1 MHPILSKLFLPI
13 STLKGVG
20 DKRIELLHR
29 LGCYNIRDALFHIP
43 YERIDRR
50 ASPPLTNLIEGQIIT
65 TVVQIDELGAHT
77 RYKKPF
83 KIACSNET
91 GDLMLVYF
99 NINKKFIEQ
108 NFKVGNKLA
117 ISGKVSFPA
126 NNHATIVH
134 PDVITSADNIQRI
147 KRIESVYPTTYGLHA
162 RSLSLIIADAVS
174 YMPTLPEWIDHKMLL
189 EHKWPSFKEAISKL
203 HLPQNE
209 NEIAV
214 GSPLYQRLVFDELLA
229 HQLQLAMARSAI
241 KRITKEPLKS
251 GRTLAYKLISILP
264 YQLTNAQVRVI
275 DEIFIDQES
284 NVKMFRLVQG
294 DVGCGKTL
302 VALFAM
308 LNTIE
313 GGKQAT
319 IMVPTE
325 VLARQHFQKL
335 QEFTEK
341 LGIKVRLLISNLK
354 ASEKTAILQ
363 ELESGEIDIL
373 IGTHA
378 IFQEKVVFK
387 NLGLAVV
394 DEQHRFGV
402 EQRLSLTNKGHNVD
416 FLMMTATPI
425 PRTTAMVNYGDMD
438 ISIIDEKPKGR
449 MEIETKIIT
458 LNKVAD
464 LLTSLTH
471 KIQNNE
477 QIFWVCPLIEE
488 SEKVDLANASAR
500 FEGLNKHFPGKVA
513 MIHGRM
519 KAQERD
525 AILTRFAEGELQL
538 LVSTTIIEVGI
549 DIPNATVMVIEN
561 AERFGL
567 AQLHQ
572 LRGRVGRGDKKSYCM
587 LLTKPYLAP
596 ESFQRLNV
604 LKNSNDG
611 FYISEQDLKI
621 RGIGD
626 LMGNKQSGLPTFKFF
641 NIEEHQSIVEQ
652 AQKYAKKI
660 IKDDPNLEK
669 ETSKNLRILLQLF
682 DANTSEKLVA

>member
-1 MHPILSKLFLPI
+1 MHPILSNLFLPI

-20 DKRIELLHR
+20 NKRVELLHK
-29 LGCYNIRDALFHIP
+29 LGCYNLRDVLFHLP
-43 YERIDRR
+43 HDKIDRR
-50 ASPPLTNLIEGQIIT
+50 ASPPLTNLIDGQVIS
-65 TVVQIDELGAHT
+65 TVIQVDELSAFT
-77 RYKKPF
+77 RFKKPF

-91 GDLMLVYF
+91 GHLMLVYF
-99 NINKKFIEQ
+99 NVNRKFIEQ
-108 NFKVGNKLA
+108 NFSVGKRLA
-117 ISGKVSFPA
+117 ISGKVSFSADKQP
-126 NNHATIVH
+126 TIVH
-134 PDVITSADNIQRI
+134 PDVITFADNLAKI
-147 KRIESVYPTTYGLHA
+147 KRIESVYPTTFGLHS
-162 RSLSLIIADAVS
+162 RSLSLIIADAVN
-174 YMPTLPEWIDHKMLL
+174 YVPTLPEWINQEILSKYQ
-189 EHKWPSFKEAISKL
+189 WPSFKEAISKI
-203 HLPQNE
+203 HLPQND
-209 NEIAV
+209 NEI
-214 GSPLYQRLVFDELLA
+214 SQNSLLYQRLAFDELLA
-229 HQLQLAMARSAI
+229 HQLQLAMARNEI
-241 KRITKEPLKS
+241 KRIIKEPLVTNGILTK
-251 GRTLAYKLISILP
+251 KLIDLLP

-275 DEIFIDQES
+275 DEITMDQKS

-313 GGKQAT
+313 SGRQAT

-325 VLARQHFQKL
+325 VLARQHYLKL
-335 QEFTEK
+335 REFTDK
-341 LGIKVRLLISNLK
+341 LGLNVQLLISNLK
-354 ASEKTAILQ
+354 ASEKNNILK
-363 ELESGEIDIL
+363 ELESGEINIL

-378 IFQEKVVFK
+378 IFQEKVLFK

-425 PRTTAMVNYGDMD
+425 PRTIAMVNYGDMD

-449 MEIETKIIT
+449 AEIETKIIT
-458 LNKVAD
+458 LNKVKD
-464 LLTSLTH
+464 LLTSIAN

-488 SEKVDLANASAR
+488 SEKVDLANSTAR
-500 FEGLNKHFPGKVA
+500 FEELNQHFPDKIG
-513 MIHGRM
+513 MIHGKM
-519 KAQERD
+519 KPSERD
-525 AILTRFAEGELQL
+525 AILTKFANAELQL

-572 LRGRVGRGDKKSYCM
+572 LRGRVGRGDKKSYCI
-587 LLTKPYLAP
+587 LLTKSYLVQ

-611 FYISEQDLKI
+611 FYISEQDLKL
-621 RGIGD
+621 RGTGD
-626 LMGNKQSGLPTFKFF
+626 LLGIKQSGLPTFNSLMFLK
-641 NIEEHQSIVEQ
+641 S
-652 AQKYAKKI
+652 
-660 IKDDPNLEK
+660 
-669 ETSKNLRILLQLF
+669 ETFLDMITKS
-682 DANTSEKLVA
+682 